1 MTPVIAAMLLL
12 KVSLLLTVVL
22 ALAQVM
28 RRAPAAARHRL
39 WSVAFAALLAL
50 PLLGAALPAVAIQ
63 MPAWPVA
70 PVAPVPQ
77 AGIDMPAAP
86 SRAGVP
92 VTSVAPA
99 PHVAA
104 FGQVEPDAPA
114 RSRFA
119 AVSMPAYPALL
130 GGLWLAGAAGAFAL
144 LALALWRA
152 RRVRRGATVV
162 ADDGWAASAHAIAL
176 RLGMRAGPRV
186 LMSDRVVTPMAGGLL
201 RPTVFV
207 PPDACAWDAERRDI
221 VLAHEI
227 AHLAGKD
234 PLRQIVARVVL
245 AIYWFHPLAWLAARE
260 AEAAREQ
267 ACDEAV
273 IALGTRPSTY
283 ARLLLDFA
291 DAMPASS
298 PAIAALPMIQRT
310 LLEKRL
316 MAILNNDARPRTR
329 RLVMLPALAVTAFT
343 LTVAAAQPATPAA
356 PLRASITSSDISIAD
371 EKPATPAPV
380 ALPDA
385 TAPVGAGQDRA
396 GKSACWWNG
405 SLSGM
410 DGSFDGTMTIS
421 DSGGRNEITGQIG
434 RRGAT
439 RVMQKT
445 FGDTRVCMLV
455 EGVGDREGVPSSWIG
470 DATRVVLESRRGR
483 AERRLEVAGSRQVWT
498 VDGAERA
505 PDAETASWRGRMLAV
520 LDPAWELS
528 MLRGEESSLRGE
540 ISSIHGERSS
550 LQGEISSLHGEVSSM
565 HGEISSIRGEES
577 SLRGEISSIRGELS
591 SMQGE
596 LSSER
601 GEISSLNAS
610 RYDASDAERTRIS
623 ERIRRHEAKIAEI
636 QKEIA
641 NYDVDKRVAEVERQI
656 ARLDAGR
663 KTAEVQRRLNA
674 FDVDKKVREIEA
686 EIARLDVNG
695 QVAAIER
702 KITALNADARA
713 GAIEAR
719 LAEAVRALNR

>member
-50 PLLGAALPAVAIQ
+50 PLLGAALPAVAIR
-63 MPAWPVA
+63 MPAWAAARAV
-70 PVAPVPQ
+70 
-77 AGIDMPAAP
+77 PAAQAEIDRP
-86 SRAGVP
+86 AALPRAV
-92 VTSVAPA
+92 VSAAPA
-99 PHVAA
+99 PYVAA
-104 FGQVEPDAPA
+104 FGQAEPDAPA

-119 AVSMPAYPALL
+119 DLSMSAYPVLL

-152 RRVRRGATVV
+152 RRVRRGAAVV
-162 ADDGWAASAHAIAL
+162 DDEGWAASAHAIAL
-176 RLGMRAGPRV
+176 RLGMRDAPRV

-227 AHLAGKD
+227 AHLAGND

-245 AIYWFHPLAWLAARE
+245 AIYWFHPLAWLAARQ

-283 ARLLLDFA
+283 ARVLLDFA
-291 DAMPASS
+291 DGMPAAS

-329 RLVMLPALAVTAFT
+329 RLVMLPAIAVSALT
-343 LTVAAAQPATPAA
+343 LTVAAAQPAAPAV
-356 PLRASITSSDISIAD
+356 PLPSSIAGSDISIAYED
-371 EKPATPAPV
+371 RATPAP
-380 ALPDA
+380 AAQPDA
-385 TAPVGAGQDRA
+385 IAAVGAAQDGARR
-396 GKSACWWNG
+396 SACWWK
-405 SLSGM
+405 
-410 DGSFDGTMTIS
+410 DGDGTSFEGSITI
-421 DSGGRNEITGQIG
+421 DDDEITEQVG

-445 FGDTRVCMLV
+445 FGDTRVCMLAD
-455 EGVGDREGVPSSWIG
+455 GVGDREGVPSSWIG
-470 DATRVVLESRRGR
+470 DATRVVMESRRGR
-483 AERRLEVAGSRQVWT
+483 EERRLEIEGSRLVWT
-498 VDGAERA
+498 VNGAQRA
-505 PDAETASWRGRMLAV
+505 PDAEAASWRGRMLAV

-596 LSSER
+596 ISSER
-601 GEISSLNAS
+601 GEISSLNGS
-610 RYDASDAERTRIS
+610 RYDASDAERARIS
-623 ERIRRHEAKIAEI
+623 ERIRRHETKIAEI

-656 ARLDAGR
+656 ARLDADK
-663 KTAEVQRRLNA
+663 KTADVQRRLSA
-674 FDVDKKVREIEA
+674 FDVDKKVRELEA

-702 KITALNADARA
+702 KITALNTDARA

-719 LAEAVRALNR
+719 LEQAVRALNR